1 MEERLANPS
10 VGECLILVISLRQA
24 SRGGASGE
32 SWCWRVS
39 SFGDCFETRPAM
51 EEFLANPGVGESI
64 SGLKLSGH
72 AAALRIREGQG
83 HVEPVGIWDRI
94 VFAASENVV

>member
-1 MEERLANPS
+1 
-10 VGECLILVISLRQA
+10 
-24 SRGGASGE
+24 
-32 SWCWRVS
+32 
-39 SFGDCFETRPAM
+39 M

-83 HVEPVGIWDRI
+83 HVDKRQILLVSGIELFLLPQRMS
-94 VFAASENVV
+94 FEQNVIKHGGVIQILSGGGTCSMIGGSHPPLALTYMVLQNS